1 MNFMVGVGVL
11 FNERSISVM
20 MCAVIEFGNY
30 DDRNLRAEDFFGGVL
45 GL

>member
-11 FNERSISVM
+11 FNERSISVL
-20 MCAVIEFGNY
+20 MCAVIEFRNY
-30 DDRNLRAEDFFGGVL
+30 DDKKMRAEDFFGGVL